1 MKPKSKFCPLKDYI
15 QERLSYLEFPGYW
28 KWMFGSWALF
38 VGNRMIGLVG
48 TNIYKNTGEL
58 SFWLRVSK
66 KMVNPN
72 DNYFGYVVHKKDN
85 NGNKEKVIKHLHLFE
100 CPDHVLSNETLLKE
114 WLEDVLNVER
124 ECQQILMA
132 KFDKIV

>member
-1 MKPKSKFCPLKDYI
+1 MNPHSPKPTVPYSSHKKSRFHFL
-15 QERLSYLEFPGYW
+15 
-28 KWMFGSWALF
+28 
-38 VGNRMIGLVG
+38 N
-48 TNIYKNTGEL
+48 
-58 SFWLRVSK
+58 
-66 KMVNPN
+66 
-72 DNYFGYVVHKKDN
+72 FGYVVHKKDN